1 VDEIETQGPPFA
13 NDLRVRGLVLPA
25 LSVLLSAASHVSRF
39 APGLSDGKSAHD
51 VLTLRVTI
59 AQALSPRGTIGYP
72 PSGGGGR
79 GGDSVEKLRVSPPSS
94 CLYAGNGGQ

>member
-13 NDLRVRGLVLPA
+13 NDLRIRGLVLPA
-25 LSVLLSAASHVSRF
+25 LSVVLSAASHVSRF

-59 AQALSPRGTIGYP
+59 ASIVSKRHYRISTIRRGR
-72 PSGGGGR
+72 SGGR
-79 GGDSVEKLRVSPPSS
+79 FRRE
-94 CLYAGNGGQ
+94 A